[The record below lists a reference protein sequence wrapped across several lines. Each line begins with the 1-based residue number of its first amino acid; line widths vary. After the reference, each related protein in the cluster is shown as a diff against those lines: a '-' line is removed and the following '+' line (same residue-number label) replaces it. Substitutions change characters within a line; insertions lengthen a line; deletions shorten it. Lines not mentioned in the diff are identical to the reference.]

1 MSASV
6 VKLALWCISDLIGGR
21 VHRRAPTSSPGIR
34 RFVDLAQLVARATHL
49 FWCADSAAKAN
60 AGWGNSETVNG
71 ERTKVRQGSP
81 IGDKESQCSNE

>member
-34 RFVDLAQLVARATHL
+34 RFVDLAQLVARATHGL
-49 FWCADSAAKAN
+49 GGK
-60 AGWGNSETVNG
+60 SERGVGQLGNG
-71 ERTKVRQGSP
+71 ERRAH
-81 IGDKESQCSNE
+81 